1 MASELKKKTVKGVVW
16 SGLNSFSVQGV
27 QFLVMLVMARLLTP
41 SDYGLVG
48 MIVIFTAIASLFID
62 SGLGNALIRKL
73 DRTEADN
80 STVFLFNVAVG
91 LLMYIILFF
100 SAPYVADFYNMP
112 LLCPVMRVSCIG
124 IMINA
129 LTAVQGAMYNINLD
143 FKTPAIIS
151 FSTSIVSGIV
161 GITMAYI
168 GMGVWALVIQGLTGG
183 VLRACLIWI
192 LSKWRP
198 KLIFSWQ
205 SFKDLFGYSSK
216 LLVSGLL
223 DCIYN
228 NIYPIVIGKFFSAA
242 NLGLYNRAQ
251 HFANLPSKNLTS
263 IVRGVTFPV
272 LCKLQN
278 DDEKLALNYRRLLKM
293 ITYLVFPMMLLL
305 ATLSYPVVIT
315 LVGERWA
322 FCAILLP
329 IICIARMWYPVH
341 SINLNLLQVKG
352 RSDLFLRLE
361 VIKKVVGVAIM
372 VITIPMGIIAM
383 CCGQIVSSIICLIIN
398 TYYTGKLIK
407 VGFFVQIKDMAPCI
421 LLSVAACAGA
431 YLTAI
436 FLPNA
441 FLQMVGG
448 GIVGVLLY
456 VAGSYLFRFYE
467 LKELVNIV
475 RKRNI

>member
-16 SGLNSFSVQGV
+16 NGLNSFSVQGV
-27 QFLVMLVMARLLTP
+27 QFLVMLVMARLLMP

-62 SGLGNALIRKL
+62 CGLGNALIRKL

-80 STVFLFNVAVG
+80 STVFFFNVAVG
-91 LLMYIILFF
+91 LVMYVILFF

-112 LLCPVMRVSCIG
+112 LLCPVMRVSCISV
-124 IMINA
+124 MINA
-129 LTAVQGAMYNINLD
+129 LTAVQNAIYNINLD

-151 FSTSIVSGIV
+151 FSSSLVSGIV
-161 GITMAYI
+161 GISMAFL
-168 GMGVWALVIQGLTGG
+168 GFGVWALVTQGLVGAG
-183 VLRACLIWI
+183 LRSFLLWV

-198 KLIFSWQ
+198 KLIYSWK
-205 SFKDLFGYSSK
+205 SFNELFGYSSK
-216 LLVSGLL
+216 LLASGLL

-228 NIYPIVIGKFFSAA
+228 NIYPIVIGKFFSASD
-242 NLGLYNRAQ
+242 LGLYNRAL
-251 HFANLPSKNLTS
+251 HFANLPSVNVTN
-263 IVRGVTFPV
+263 IVRNVTFPV

-305 ATLSYPVVIT
+305 ATLSYPLIIT

-329 IICIARMWYPVH
+329 IICVAKMWYPVH

-372 VITIPMGIIAM
+372 VVTIPMGLIAM
-383 CCGQIVSSIICLIIN
+383 CCGQIVSSILCLIIN
-398 TYYTGKLIK
+398 TYYTGKLIR
-407 VGFFVQIKDMAPCI
+407 VGFFTQMRDMAPCT
-421 LLSVAACAGA
+421 LLSLVACAGA
-431 YLTAI
+431 YLTTMT
-436 FLPNA
+436 LPNVY
-441 FLQMVGG
+441 LQLVCGG
-448 GIVGVLLY
+448 LVGVALY
-456 VAGSYLFRFYE
+456 IAGSYLFRFYE
-467 LKELVNIV
+467 FKEITNIV